1 MTDLRPIME
10 VIREREE
17 ALETRIASAVAE
29 FKRDVR
35 AIEPNITEAGLNEMA
50 LRALAYGRSKP

>member
-1 MTDLRPIME
+1 MTDWRPIME

-17 ALETRIASAVAE
+17 ALETRILSAVAE

-35 AIEPNITEAGLNEMA
+35 ALDPDIAKDKLNEMVE
-50 LRALAYGRSKP
+50 RAIFHGTAQ